1 MNSKRIP
8 KSKHAGNF
16 KVQSPIPPKQA
27 AQLIVP
33 SAIAR
38 PLQVSAAE
46 GKSRAFA
53 CISGGL
59 DYVDAPNLQTG
70 K

>member
-1 MNSKRIP
+1 MNSKHFP

-16 KVQSPIPPKQA
+16 RVQSPIPTKQA

-33 SAIAR
+33 SATAR

-59 DYVDAPNLQTG
+59 DYVEAPNLQTA